1 MCERKMEAFLS
12 HSTSSWA
19 VGKAV
24 GLERKHALE
33 NVDVK
38 QGRENNK
45 RRAALSS
52 QPPLQ
57 VTEA

>member
-33 NVDVK
+33 NADVK
-38 QGRENNK
+38 QGRENK